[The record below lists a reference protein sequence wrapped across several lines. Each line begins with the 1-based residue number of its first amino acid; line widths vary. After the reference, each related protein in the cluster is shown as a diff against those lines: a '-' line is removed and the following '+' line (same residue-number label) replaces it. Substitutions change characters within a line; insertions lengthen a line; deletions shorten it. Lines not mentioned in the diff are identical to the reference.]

1 MQTYMDRETGK
12 STGRTLTPTHKIVGV
27 YDRKLHIQ
35 QLTAIYTAQARL
47 RWNNSKLL
55 VSAKPGATVRVTAR
69 QGYTTQIRA
78 EEQEIKAAHYLFSRY
93 PSLDK
98 FIADE
103 VKDAYR
109 RTDYV
114 DGKQYVLKE
123 VRGERTIAKVIAT
136 YQSRGFRD
144 VRAVPITEVAG

>member
-1 MQTYMDRETGK
+1 MDRETGK
-12 STGRTLTPTHKIVGV
+12 RTGRKLAPTHRIVGV
-27 YDRKLHIQ
+27 YDRKRHIQ
-35 QLTAIYTAQARL
+35 QLTVIYTEQARVK
-47 RWNNSKLL
+47 WHNSKLL
-55 VSAKPGATVRVTAR
+55 VNAKPGDTVRITTR
-69 QGYTTQIRA
+69 QGYTTQVRA

-93 PSLDK
+93 LSLDR

-109 RTDYV
+109 ATPYV

-123 VRGERTIAKVIAT
+123 ARGERTIANAIAT

-144 VRAVPITEVAG
+144 VRVVPITER